1 MTFFTKNWFIPLLLT
16 IIIVG
21 AGAVYMLKLTS
32 EEETVTKEEIQ
43 SRIEQ
48 MYGGSVSNLIRKKDR
63 YIAQI
68 NRQDGLYEI
77 VADTSKGDIISITL
91 LEQAAKQQ
99 QLPIKTKEDIQS
111 IVSSEYEGTIER
123 MVLSTETE
131 QPFYTV
137 DIAKDETLITLA
149 IDALTGSILDSKI
162 KQTTA
167 EQALISKDQAIIKAK
182 TQLTGEVQYITY
194 EETSDGGY
202 YLIEIESEDDREAV
216 IQVHGVSGEILSV
229 TWDDQDDDE
238 GDSDDD

>member
-1 MTFFTKNWFIPLLLT
+1 MTFFTKKWFIPLLIT

-21 AGAVYMLKLTS
+21 AGTVYMLKLTS

-48 MYGGSVSNLIRKKDR
+48 MYGGSVSNLIRKHDR

-91 LEQAAKQQ
+91 LQQAAKQ

-123 MVLSTETE
+123 MVLSGETE
-131 QPFYTV
+131 QPFYAV
-137 DIAKDETLITLA
+137 DIAKDETLITLT
-149 IDALTGSILDSKI
+149 IDALTGSILDSKK

-167 EQALISKDQAIIKAK
+167 EQALISKNQAIIKAK

-238 GDSDDD
+238 DDSDDD

>member
-1 MTFFTKNWFIPLLLT
+1 MTVFTKNWFIPLLLT
-16 IIIVG
+16 IIIFG

-32 EEETVTKEEIQ
+32 EEETVTKEEIE

-48 MYGGSVSNLIRKKDR
+48 MYGGAVSNLIQKNDR

-99 QLPIKTKEDIQS
+99 LPIKTKEDIQS

-123 MVLSTETE
+123 MVLSSETE
-131 QPFYTV
+131 QPFYAV
-137 DIAKDETLITLA
+137 DIAKDETLITLT
-149 IDALTGSILDSKI
+149 IDALTGSILDSKK

-238 GDSDDD
+238 DDSDDD

>member
-1 MTFFTKNWFIPLLLT
+1 MTFFTKKWFIPLLIT

-21 AGAVYMLKLTS
+21 AGAVYMLKLTG

-48 MYGGSVSNLIRKKDR
+48 MYGGSVSNLIRKNDR

-99 QLPIKTKEDIQS
+99 LPIKTKEDIQS

-123 MVLSTETE
+123 MVLSSETE
-131 QPFYTV
+131 QPFYAV
-137 DIAKDETLITLA
+137 DIAKDETLITLT
-149 IDALTGSILDSKI
+149 IDALTGSILDSKK

-238 GDSDDD
+238 DDSDDD

>member
-123 MVLSTETE
+123 MVLSSETE
-131 QPFYTV
+131 QPFYAV
-137 DIAKDETLITLA
+137 DIAKDETLITLT
-149 IDALTGSILDSKI
+149 IDALTGSILDSKK

-167 EQALISKDQAIIKAK
+167 EQALISKDEAIIKAK

-238 GDSDDD
+238 DDSDDD

>member
-1 MTFFTKNWFIPLLLT
+1 MTFFTKKWFIPLLIT
-16 IIIVG
+16 IIILG
-21 AGAVYMLKLTS
+21 AVAVYMLKLIG

-48 MYGGSVSNLIRKKDR
+48 MYGGSVSNLIRKNDR

-68 NRQDGLYEI
+68 YRQDGLYEI

-99 QLPIKTKEDIQS
+99 LPIKTKDDIQS

-123 MVLSTETE
+123 MVLNSETE
-131 QPFYTV
+131 QPFYAV
-137 DIAKDETLITLA
+137 DIAKDETLITLT
-149 IDALTGSILDSKI
+149 IDAFTGSILDSKK

>member
-63 YIAQI
+63 YIVQI

-123 MVLSTETE
+123 MVLSSETE
-131 QPFYTV
+131 QPFYAV
-137 DIAKDETLITLA
+137 DIAKDETLITLT
-149 IDALTGSILDSKI
+149 IDALTGSILDSKK

-182 TQLTGEVQYITY
+182 KQLTGEVQYITY

>member
-1 MTFFTKNWFIPLLLT
+1 MTFFAKKWFIPLLIT

-21 AGAVYMLKLTS
+21 AGAVYMLKLTG

-48 MYGGSVSNLIRKKDR
+48 MYGGSVSNLIRKNDR

-99 QLPIKTKEDIQS
+99 LPIKTKEDIQS

-123 MVLSTETE
+123 MVLSSETE
-131 QPFYTV
+131 QPFYAV
-137 DIAKDETLITLA
+137 DIAKDETLITLT
-149 IDALTGSILDSKI
+149 IDALTGSILDSKK

-238 GDSDDD
+238 DDSDDD

>member
-1 MTFFTKNWFIPLLLT
+1 
-16 IIIVG
+16 
-21 AGAVYMLKLTS
+21 LKLTA

-48 MYGGSVSNLIRKKDR
+48 MYGGSVSNLIRKNDR

-99 QLPIKTKEDIQS
+99 LPIKTKDDIQS
-111 IVSSEYEGTIER
+111 IVSSAYEGTIER
-123 MVLSTETE
+123 MVLSSETE
-131 QPFYTV
+131 QPFYAV
-137 DIAKDETLITLA
+137 DIAKDETLITLT
-149 IDALTGSILDSKI
+149 IDALTGSILDSKK

-202 YLIEIESEDDREAV
+202 YLIEIESEADREAV

-238 GDSDDD
+238 DDSDDD